1 MQVSGK
7 DLASQLIA
15 SQAAATK
22 TQNQVSVAVAKKQ
35 LDAQKAQG
43 QAVVE
48 LIQNAAQTPGRG
60 IDARA

>member
-22 TQNQVSVAVAKKQ
+22 AQSQVSVAVAKKQ

-48 LIQNAAQTPGRG
+48 MIQSAAQTPGRG